1 MVAVTAPSLVEDGT
15 DGTGVNDL
23 TPRPGSLPSGRKQ
36 TQGGHQF
43 DADAP
48 GPKSSM
54 IQQASGRLAGP
65 IEG

>member
-1 MVAVTAPSLVEDGT
+1 VD
-15 DGTGVNDL
+15 DL
-23 TPRPGSLPSGRKQ
+23 TPRPGSLPSGCKQ

-48 GPKSSM
+48 GPKSGM